1 MHIEIVSVL
10 ATQPNTGAA
19 AAALTGDSLTVKNA
33 NRTKK
38 VQIIS
43 AWGTRQVAG
52 FMQLIFPS
60 GHDTTR
66 GFRCGL
72 PVGAGSLSL
81 PLGEQIEV
89 QPQETLAVTIA
100 GSNVAG
106 DIEQDSF
113 LVMYEDM
120 PGIDARL
127 ITYSELNRKGDKR
140 TTIESSIASVATGQY
155 SEELI
160 NSDSDLLLANRDYAV
175 VGMQTRTAAHAL
187 TLRGPDLGN
196 VRVGCPGNLRPE
208 LTSQWFALMSKVT
221 GIAAI
226 PVINSGN
233 KGSTFIGFSAD
244 ENAATTLVT
253 LQLVLLK

>member
-1 MHIEIVSVL
+1 MHIEIVSAI
-10 ATQPNTGAA
+10 ATQPNTGLAA
-19 AAALTGDSLTVKNA
+19 TALTGDSLTVKNA
-33 NRTKK
+33 NRSKK
-38 VQIIS
+38 VQIIA
-43 AWGTRQVAG
+43 AWSTRQVAG

-72 PVGAGSLSL
+72 PIGAGSLTL

-89 QPQETLAVTIA
+89 QPQETLADTIA
-100 GSNVAG
+100 GSNVAA

-113 LVMYEDM
+113 LIHYEDM

-127 ITYSELNRKGDKR
+127 ISYTELTRRGEKR
-140 TTIESSIASVATGQY
+140 TTIESSVAAVATGQY

-160 NSDSDLLLANRDYAV
+160 NADSDLLLANRDYAV
-175 VGMQTRTAAHAL
+175 VGMQSRTAAHNL

-196 VRVGCPGNLRPE
+196 VRIGCPGNLRPE
-208 LTSQWFALMSKVT
+208 LTNQWFSLMSKAH

-233 KGSTFIGFSAD
+233 KGSTFVGFSAD
-244 ENAATTLVT
+244 ENAAATLVT